1 MGACLYQNIFVILQQ
16 NLRNMDVRER
26 LAALRAQMHE
36 QGLAAYVVPGNDPH
50 ASEYMASHWC
60 EMQWLSGFNGESG
73 TMVVTTDRAL
83 LWTDSRYYLQA
94 GIELKDSTIELM
106 RESDID
112 CPSVVEW
119 LKGELKAESQE
130 PRDERFIGLNPEM
143 FSVNDFKAWKE
154 QFAEAGIGVKS
165 VDLIKPIWTEGR
177 PAIPSDK
184 LYPYSADFAGE
195 TVESKISRM
204 REILEAKGESQ
215 KSKDYALIV
224 SALDEIAWLLNIR
237 GNDVEYNPVVISYVV
252 LEGDKCTLFV
262 NPEKIDSAAQN
273 YLDFNNIDVQP
284 YEAVFDYI
292 HGLRG
297 TIFYDGAKVNEA
309 LYEAIDNGPSDQGPR
324 TKAKNIQ
331 SPILIDKAK
340 KNAVELEGERIAMRQ
355 DGAALT
361 RFFKWLEE
369 TLVESQ
375 KSKVERPLTEWD
387 LMEKLHAFRAMGE
400 NFVEESFG
408 TIAGYQGNGA
418 IVHYAAT
425 KEHCAEVKKEG
436 MLLLDSGGQYL
447 DGTTDITRTVWL
459 GGRIPEQAKL
469 DYTYVLKGHI
479 ALQTA
484 RFPRG
489 TRGNQLDAL
498 AKQYMWQAGI
508 TFGHGTGHG
517 VGHFLGCHEGPQN
530 VRTDNNPTP
539 LEVGHIISDEP
550 GIYRTG
556 KWGIRTENLITVI
569 PAKQTKATTTEDEWL
584 TFETLTLCFYD
595 TSLIEMS
602 LMTEDEIDW
611 LNAYHV
617 RVYKEV
623 SPLLNE
629 EEKHYLAKKCVA
641 LEI

>member
-1 MGACLYQNIFVILQQ
+1 MK
-16 NLRNMDVRER
+16 VREKIES
-26 LAALRAQMHE
+26 LRAAMRVN
-36 QGLAAYVVPGNDPH
+36 GLSAYVVPGNDPH

-73 TMVVTTDRAL
+73 TVVVTFDKAL

-94 GIELKDSTIELM
+94 GIELEDSGIELM
-106 RESDID
+106 RESDVD
-112 CPSVVEW
+112 CPSIVEW
-119 LKGELKAESQE
+119 LTVNGSGLTV
-130 PRDERFIGLNPEM
+130 GLNPEM
-143 FSVNDFKAWKE
+143 FSVNDFQAWKG
-154 QFAEAGIGVKS
+154 QLADAGVEIKS
-165 VDLIKPIWTEGR
+165 IDLIKPLWTDGR
-177 PAIPSDK
+177 PAIPQDK

-195 TVESKISRM
+195 TVESKLSRM
-204 REILEAKGESQ
+204 REIVNR
-215 KSKDYALIV
+215 KSSNRKWALII

-252 LEGDKCTLFV
+252 LEADKCTLFV
-262 NPEKIDSAAQN
+262 DANKIDSAAQN
-273 YLDFNNIDVQP
+273 YLDFNNIDIQP

-292 HGLRG
+292 KSLSG
-297 TIFYDGAKVNEA
+297 TVFYDGARVNEA
-309 LYEAIDNGPSDQGPR
+309 LHEAIRSQESGV
-324 TKAKNIQ
+324 KAKDIK

-369 TLVESQ
+369 EAFADRSVSGAQTAS
-375 KSKVERPLTEWD
+375 LTEWD
-387 LMEKLHAFRAMGE
+387 LMEKLHEFRAMGE

-425 KEHCAEVKKEG
+425 KDNCAEVKPEG

-459 GGRIPEQAKL
+459 GGRKPEQAKR

-479 ALQTA
+479 ALARA

-498 AKQYMWQAGI
+498 AKQYMWEAGI

-517 VGHFLGCHEGPQN
+517 VGHFLGSHEGPQN

-550 GIYRTG
+550 GIYRTD

-569 PAKQTKATTTEDEWL
+569 PAKQTKVTTTEDEWL

-602 LMTEDEIDW
+602 LMTDDEIDW
-611 LNAYHV
+611 INAYHV
-617 RVYKEV
+617 RVYKDI
-623 SPLLNE
+623 SPLLND
-629 EEKHYLAKKCVA
+629 EEKSYLAYKCA
-641 LEI
+641 SIER

>member
-1 MGACLYQNIFVILQQ
+1 MKV
-16 NLRNMDVRER
+16 VER
-26 LAALRAQMHE
+26 LAALRQEMREA
-36 QGLAAYVVPGNDPH
+36 GLAGYVVPGNDPH

-73 TMVVTTDRAL
+73 TMVVTMDKAL

-106 RESDID
+106 RESDVD
-112 CPSVVEW
+112 CPSVIDW
-119 LKGELKAESQE
+119 LSENVQ
-130 PRDERFIGLNPEM
+130 GLVGVNPEM
-143 FSVNDFKAWKE
+143 FSVNDFADWNEKAE
-154 QFAEAGIGVKS
+154 LKS
-165 VDLIKPIWTEGR
+165 IDLIKPLWTENR
-177 PAIPSDK
+177 PAIPADK

-195 TVESKISRM
+195 TVDSKLVRM
-204 REILEAKGESQ
+204 REQIAK
-215 KSKDYALIV
+215 KKANAMII

-252 LEGDKCTLFV
+252 LEADKCTLFV
-262 NPEKIDSAAQN
+262 NPDKVDSPAQN
-273 YLDFNNIDVQP
+273 YLDFNNIDVKP

-292 HGLRG
+292 ASLSG
-297 TIFYDGAKVNEA
+297 TVLYDGARVNEA
-309 LYEAIDNGPSDQGPR
+309 LYEAISEGCKRIN
-324 TKAKNIQ
+324 TK

-355 DGAALT
+355 DGVALT

-369 TLVESQ
+369 EAFADGQTQTECTLA
-375 KSKVERPLTEWD
+375 D
-387 LMEKLHAFRAMGE
+387 KLHEFRSMGE

-408 TIAGYQGNGA
+408 TIAGYLGNGA

-425 KEHCAEVKKEG
+425 KDKCAEVKPEG

-459 GGRIPEQAKL
+459 GGRIPQQAKL

-479 ALQTA
+479 ALQRA

-498 AKQYMWQAGI
+498 AKQYMWEAGI

-530 VRTDNNPTP
+530 VRTDNNPTA

-550 GIYRTG
+550 GIYRTD

-617 RVYKEV
+617 RVYKETA
-623 SPLLNE
+623 PLLNADE
-629 EEKHYLAKKCVA
+629 AAYLARKCA
-641 LEI
+641 AIEL

>member
-1 MGACLYQNIFVILQQ
+1 MNVL
-16 NLRNMDVRER
+16 DR
-26 LAALRAQMHE
+26 LAALRAAMKE
-36 QGLAAYVVPGNDPH
+36 AKVAAYVVPGNDPH

-73 TMVVTTDRAL
+73 TMVVTTDKAL

-112 CPSVVEW
+112 CPSVVDW
-119 LKGELKAESQE
+119 LAENVQ
-130 PRDERFIGLNPEM
+130 GLVGVNPEM
-143 FSVNDFKAWKE
+143 FSVNDFSAWNEKI
-154 QFAEAGIGVKS
+154 ALKS
-165 VDLIKPIWTEGR
+165 IDLIKPLWIEGR
-177 PAIPSDK
+177 PAIPADK

-195 TVESKISRM
+195 SVESKLARM
-204 REILEAKGESQ
+204 REKLV
-215 KSKDYALIV
+215 ALHGDAIIV

-252 LEGDKCTLFV
+252 LEADKCTLFV
-262 NPEKIDSAAQN
+262 DANKIDTVARN
-273 YLDFNNIDVQP
+273 YLDFNNIDMQP
-284 YEAVFDYI
+284 YEAVFEYI
-292 HGLRG
+292 ARLSG
-297 TIFYDGAKVNEA
+297 TVIYDGARVNEA
-309 LYEAIDNGPSDQGPR
+309 LFEAIPANCKKIN
-324 TKAKNIQ
+324 TK
-331 SPILIDKAK
+331 SPILIDKAH

-355 DGAALT
+355 DAAALT

-369 TLVESQ
+369 EAFANGKTQ
-375 KSKVERPLTEWD
+375 TEWD
-387 LMEKLHAFRAMGE
+387 LMEKLHAFRDMGE

-408 TIAGYQGNGA
+408 TIAGYKGNGA

-425 KEHCAEVKKEG
+425 KDNCAEVKPEG
-436 MLLLDSGGQYL
+436 MLLLDSGGQYM

-459 GGRIPEQAKL
+459 GGEIPTQAKL

-498 AKQYMWQAGI
+498 AKQFMWEAGI

-539 LEVGHIISDEP
+539 LEVGHIVSDEP

-556 KWGIRTENLITVI
+556 QWGIRTENLITVI
-569 PAKQTKATTTEDEWL
+569 PAKQTEATTTEDEWL

-595 TSLIEMS
+595 TNLIDMS
-602 LMTEDEIDW
+602 LMTDKEIAW
-611 LNAYHV
+611 INAYHE
-617 RVYKEV
+617 RVYKETA
-623 SPLLNE
+623 PLLNAE
-629 EEKHYLAKKCVA
+629 EAAYLARKCA
-641 LEI
+641 PIQL

>member
-1 MGACLYQNIFVILQQ
+1 MKITMTVL
-16 NLRNMDVRER
+16 ER
-26 LAALRAQMHE
+26 LAALRTLMKE
-36 QGLAAYVVPGNDPH
+36 NGLAAYVVPGNDPH

-60 EMQWLSGFNGESG
+60 EMQWLSGFNGEAG
-73 TMVVTTDRAL
+73 TMVVTIDRAL

-94 GIELKDSTIELM
+94 GIELKNSTIELM
-106 RESDID
+106 RESDVD
-112 CPSVVEW
+112 CPSVVDW
-119 LKGELKAESQE
+119 LSENVQ
-130 PRDERFIGLNPEM
+130 GLVGVNPEM
-143 FSVNDFKAWKE
+143 FSVNDFADWKE
-154 QFAEAGIGVKS
+154 KAELKS
-165 VDLIKPIWTEGR
+165 IDLIKPLWVEGR
-177 PAIPSDK
+177 PVIPQDK
-184 LYPYSADFAGE
+184 LVPYSADFAGE
-195 TVESKISRM
+195 TVESKLARM
-204 REILEAKGESQ
+204 REQLAK
-215 KSKDYALIV
+215 KKANAMII

-237 GNDVEYNPVVISYVV
+237 GNDVEYNPMVISYVV
-252 LEGDKCTLFV
+252 LEADQCTLFV
-262 NPEKIDSAAQN
+262 DADKVDTVAQN
-273 YLDFNNIDVQP
+273 YLDFNNIAIKP
-284 YEAVFDYI
+284 YEAVFEYI
-292 HGLRG
+292 ASLSG
-297 TIFYDGAKVNEA
+297 TVLYDGARVNEA
-309 LYEAIDNGPSDQGPR
+309 LYEAIPAGCKKVN
-324 TKAKNIQ
+324 TK

-340 KNAVELEGERIAMRQ
+340 KNAVELEGERTAMRQ
-355 DGAALT
+355 DAVALT

-369 TLVESQ
+369 L
-375 KSKVERPLTEWD
+375 KVEDGKWKDRPLTEWD
-387 LMEKLHAFRAMGE
+387 LMEKLHEFRLMGE

-425 KEHCAEVKKEG
+425 KEHCAEVKPEG

-459 GGRIPEQAKL
+459 GGRIPQQAKL

-498 AKQYMWQAGI
+498 AKQYMWEAGI
-508 TFGHGTGHG
+508 TYGHGTGHG

-530 VRTDNNPTP
+530 VRTDNNPTA

-617 RVYKEV
+617 RVYKEIA
-623 SPLLNE
+623 PLLNADE
-629 EEKHYLAKKCVA
+629 AKYLARKCAAIEV
-641 LEI
+641 

>member
-1 MGACLYQNIFVILQQ
+1 MNVL
-16 NLRNMDVRER
+16 ER
-26 LAALRAQMHE
+26 LAALRAAMKE
-36 QGLAAYVVPGNDPH
+36 ANVTVYVVPGNDPH

-60 EMQWLSGFNGESG
+60 EMQWLSGFNGEAG
-73 TMVVTTDRAL
+73 TMVVTTDKAL

-112 CPSVVEW
+112 CPSIVEW
-119 LKGELKAESQE
+119 LTKNVQGAV
-130 PRDERFIGLNPEM
+130 GLNPEM
-143 FSVNDFKAWKE
+143 FSVNDFAEWKE
-154 QFAEAGIGVKS
+154 QLAAANLSIKS

-195 TVESKISRM
+195 TVESKLARM
-204 REILEAKGESQ
+204 REIVN
-215 KSKDYALIV
+215 SKTSDSKWALII

-252 LEGDKCTLFV
+252 LEDDKCTLFV
-262 NPEKIDSAAQN
+262 DGNKVDTVAQN
-273 YLDFNNIDVQP
+273 YLDFNNIDVKS
-284 YEAVFDYI
+284 YETVFDYI
-292 HGLRG
+292 AGLSG
-297 TIFYDGAKVNEA
+297 TVIYDGARVNEA
-309 LYEAIDNGPSDQGPR
+309 LFEAIPAGCKKIN
-324 TKAKNIQ
+324 TK
-331 SPILIDKAK
+331 SPVLIDKAK

-355 DGAALT
+355 DAAALT
-361 RFFKWLEE
+361 RFFKWMEE
-369 TLVESQ
+369 TLVESQKSKVESQ

-400 NFVEESFG
+400 NFTDESFG
-408 TIAGYQGNGA
+408 TIAGYKGNGA
-418 IVHYAAT
+418 IVHYSAT
-425 KEHCAEVKKEG
+425 KENCAEVKPEG

-459 GGRIPEQAKL
+459 GGEIPTQAKL

-498 AKQYMWQAGI
+498 AKQYMWEAGI

-539 LEVGHIISDEP
+539 LEVGHIVSDEP

-556 KWGIRTENLITVI
+556 QWGIRTENLITVI
-569 PAKQTKATTTEDEWL
+569 PAKQTEATTTEDEWL

-595 TSLIEMS
+595 TNLIDMS
-602 LMTEDEIDW
+602 LMTDKEIAW
-611 LNAYHV
+611 INAYHE
-617 RVYKEV
+617 RVYKETA
-623 SPLLNE
+623 PLLNPDE
-629 EEKHYLAKKCVA
+629 AKYLARKCA
-641 LEI
+641 PIQR

>member
-1 MGACLYQNIFVILQQ
+1 MTTNEKI
-16 NLRNMDVRER
+16 
-26 LAALRAQMHE
+26 AALRQEMREA
-36 QGLAAYVVPGNDPH
+36 GLVAYVVPGNDPH

-60 EMQWLSGFNGESG
+60 EMQWISGFSGESG
-73 TMVVTTDRAL
+73 TMVVTLDKAL

-94 GIELKDSTIELM
+94 GIELKDSEVELM

-112 CPSVVEW
+112 CPKIIDW
-119 LKGELKAESQE
+119 LADNVQ
-130 PRDERFIGLNPEM
+130 GLVGVNPEM
-143 FSVNDFKAWKE
+143 FSVNDFADWSE
-154 QFAEAGIGVKS
+154 QIELKS
-165 VDLIKPIWTEGR
+165 IDLIKPLWTENR
-177 PAIPSDK
+177 PAIPTDK

-195 TVESKISRM
+195 TVESKLARM
-204 REILEAKGESQ
+204 RESLESRVKSQESRG
-215 KSKDYALIV
+215 YAMII

-252 LEGDKCTLFV
+252 LEADKCTLFV

-284 YEAVFDYI
+284 YEAIFGYI
-292 HGLRG
+292 AGLKG
-297 TIFYDGAKVNEA
+297 TICYDGAKVNEA
-309 LYEAIDNGPSDQGPR
+309 LYEAIQQSAI
-324 TKAKNIQ
+324 AKNIQ

-340 KNAVELEGERIAMRQ
+340 KNAIELEGERIAMRQ
-355 DGAALT
+355 DAAALT

-369 TLVESQ
+369 EAFK
-375 KSKVERPLTEWD
+375 KSTDRFADRTQTASLTEWD
-387 LMEKLHAFRAMGE
+387 LMEKLHEFRAMGE

-408 TIAGYQGNGA
+408 TIAGYKGNGA

-425 KEHCAEVKKEG
+425 KENCAEVKPEG

-459 GGRIPEQAKL
+459 GGRIPQQAKL

-479 ALQTA
+479 ALQRA

-498 AKQYMWQAGI
+498 AKQYMWEAGI

-530 VRTDNNPTP
+530 VRTDNNPTA

-556 KWGIRTENLITVI
+556 MWGIRTENLITVV

-584 TFETLTLCFYD
+584 QFETLTLCFYD
-595 TSLIEMS
+595 TNLIEMS

-617 RVYKEV
+617 RVYKETA
-623 SPLLNE
+623 PLLNADE
-629 EEKHYLAKKCVA
+629 AKFLARKCAAIEV
-641 LEI
+641 

>member
-1 MGACLYQNIFVILQQ
+1 MTVL
-16 NLRNMDVRER
+16 ER
-26 LAALRAQMHE
+26 LAALRDLMRKN
-36 QGLAAYVVPGNDPH
+36 GLAAYVVPGNDPH

-73 TMVVTTDRAL
+73 TMVVTLDRAF

-112 CPSVVEW
+112 CPSVINW
-119 LKGELKAESQE
+119 LADNIHGVV
-130 PRDERFIGLNPEM
+130 GVNPEM
-143 FSVNDFKAWKE
+143 FSVNDFADWKAKIE
-154 QFAEAGIGVKS
+154 LKS
-165 VDLIKPIWTEGR
+165 IDLIKPLWTEGR
-177 PAIPSDK
+177 PAIPQDK

-195 TVESKISRM
+195 TVESKLSRM
-204 REILEAKGESQ
+204 REQLAKRKADTQ
-215 KSKDYALIV
+215 II

-252 LEGDKCTLFV
+252 LEADKCTLFV
-262 NPEKIDSAAQN
+262 DAAKIDSPAQN
-273 YLDFNNIDVQP
+273 YLDFNNIDIRP
-284 YEAVFDYI
+284 YETVFDYI
-292 HGLRG
+292 RGLKG
-297 TIFYDGAKVNEA
+297 TVLFDGARVNEA
-309 LYEAIDNGPSDQGPR
+309 LFEAIPDACKKINE
-324 TKAKNIQ
+324 K
-331 SPILIDKAK
+331 SPILIDKAR

-355 DGAALT
+355 DSAALT

-369 TLVESQ
+369 EAFSGQHSVIS
-375 KSKVERPLTEWD
+375 EWD
-387 LMEKLHAFRAMGE
+387 LMEKMHEFRLMGE

-425 KEHCAEVKKEG
+425 RDNCATVKPEG

-459 GGRIPEQAKL
+459 GGPIPQQAKL

-479 ALQTA
+479 ALQTI

-556 KWGIRTENLITVI
+556 EWGIRTENLITVI
-569 PAKQTKATTTEDEWL
+569 PAEQTNATTTEDQWL

-595 TSLIEMS
+595 TSLIEWS
-602 LMTEDEIDW
+602 LMTPEEIAW
-611 LNAYHV
+611 LNAYHA
-617 RVYKEV
+617 RVYKETA
-623 SPLLNE
+623 PLLNAE
-629 EEKHYLAKKCVA
+629 EAAFLARKCA
-641 LEI
+641 AIEL

>member
-1 MGACLYQNIFVILQQ
+1 MNVK
-16 NLRNMDVRER
+16 ER
-26 LAALRAQMHE
+26 LAALRALMHE

-119 LKGELKAESQE
+119 LCGELRITNYEL
-130 PRDERFIGLNPEM
+130 RIGVNPEM
-143 FSVNDFKAWKE
+143 FSVNDFKAWQEKL
-154 QFAEAGIGVKS
+154 AEAGIGVKS

-195 TVESKISRM
+195 TVESKLARM
-204 REILEAKGESQ
+204 RDRLKSKVESQ

-252 LEGDKCTLFV
+252 LEADKCTLFV

-273 YLDFNNIDVQP
+273 YLDFNNINVQP
-284 YEAVFDYI
+284 YEAVFAYI

-309 LYEAIDNGPSDQGPR
+309 LYEAINQDAN
-324 TKAKNIQ
+324 AKNIQ

-369 TLVESQ
+369 EAFSHQ
-375 KSKVERPLTEWD
+375 HSAISEWD

-459 GGRIPEQAKL
+459 GGRIPQQAKL

-556 KWGIRTENLITVI
+556 QWGIRTENLITVI

-629 EEKHYLAKKCVA
+629 EERKFLARKCAA
-641 LEI
+641 LEVGE

>member
-1 MGACLYQNIFVILQQ
+1 MKTI
-16 NLRNMDVRER
+16 EK
-26 LAALRAQMHE
+26 LAALRQAMRE
-36 QGLAAYVVPGNDPH
+36 AGVAAYVVPGNDPH
-50 ASEYMASHWC
+50 ASEYMAAHWC

-73 TMVVTTDRAL
+73 TMVVTLDRAL

-112 CPSVVEW
+112 CPSIINW
-119 LKGELKAESQE
+119 LIDEGERLKA
-130 PRDERFIGLNPEM
+130 RGERFVVGVNPEM
-143 FSVNDFKAWKE
+143 FSVDQYSEFSS
-154 QFAEAGIGVKS
+154 QLSDMKS
-165 VDLIKPIWTEGR
+165 IDLIKGLWTEGR
-177 PAIPSDK
+177 PAIPADK

-195 TVESKISRM
+195 TVESKIQRI
-204 REILEAKGESQ
+204 RGLVDERVKGERF
-215 KSKDYALIV
+215 ALIV

-252 LEGDKCTLFV
+252 LEADKCTLFV
-262 NPEKIDSAAQN
+262 DAKKIDSPAQN

-292 HGLRG
+292 RGLKG
-297 TIFYDGAKVNEA
+297 TLLFDGARVNEA
-309 LYEAIDNGPSDQGPR
+309 LYEAIS
-324 TKAKNIQ
+324 IQ
-331 SPILIDKAK
+331 HSAVRAVNVKSPILIDKAH

-355 DGAALT
+355 DAAALT
-361 RFFKWLEE
+361 RFFMWLEKDAFKNGQ
-369 TLVESQ
+369 TQ
-375 KSKVERPLTEWD
+375 TEWT
-387 LMEKLHAFRAMGE
+387 LMEKLHEFRLKGE

-408 TIAGYQGNGA
+408 TIAGYKGNGA

-425 KEHCAEVKKEG
+425 PENCAEVKPEG

-479 ALQTA
+479 ALARA

-498 AKQYMWQAGI
+498 AKQFMWEAGI

-530 VRTDNNPTP
+530 VRTDNNSTA

-550 GIYRTG
+550 GIYRTD

-569 PAKQTKATTTEDEWL
+569 PAKRTKATTTEDEWL

-595 TSLIEMS
+595 TNLIEMS
-602 LMTEDEIDW
+602 LITEDEIDW

-617 RVYKEV
+617 RVYKETA
-623 SPLLNE
+623 PLLNAE
-629 EEKHYLAKKCVA
+629 ERKFLARKCAA
-641 LEI
+641 LEIEK

>member
-1 MGACLYQNIFVILQQ
+1 MKV
-16 NLRNMDVRER
+16 VER
-26 LAALRAQMHE
+26 LAALRQEMKA

-50 ASEYMASHWC
+50 ASEYMASHWF
-60 EMQWLSGFNGESG
+60 EMQWISGFNGESG
-73 TMVVTTDRAL
+73 TMVITLDRAL

-106 RESDID
+106 RESDVD
-112 CPSVVEW
+112 CPKIVDW
-119 LKGELKAESQE
+119 LSDNVQGI
-130 PRDERFIGLNPEM
+130 IGVNPEM
-143 FSVNDFKAWKE
+143 FSVNDFAEWKE
-154 QFAEAGIGVKS
+154 KIELKS
-165 VDLIKPIWTEGR
+165 IDLIKPIWTEGR
-177 PAIPSDK
+177 PAIPQDK

-195 TVESKISRM
+195 TVESKLTRM
-204 REILEAKGESQ
+204 REQLAK
-215 KSKDYALIV
+215 KKADAMII

-237 GNDVEYNPVVISYVV
+237 GKDVEYNPVVISYVV
-252 LEGDKCTLFV
+252 LEADKCTLFV
-262 NPEKIDSAAQN
+262 DANKVDSPAQN
-273 YLDFNNIDVQP
+273 YLDFNNIDVKP

-292 HGLRG
+292 RSLNGAIL
-297 TIFYDGAKVNEA
+297 YDGARINEA
-309 LYEAIDNGPSDQGPR
+309 LYEAIPEVCKKID
-324 TKAKNIQ
+324 AK

-355 DGAALT
+355 DAVALT

-369 TLVESQ
+369 EAFADGKTQ
-375 KSKVERPLTEWD
+375 TECSLAD
-387 LMEKLHAFRAMGE
+387 KLHEFRSMGE
-400 NFVEESFG
+400 NFTDESFG

-425 KEHCAEVKKEG
+425 PENCAVVKPEG

-459 GGRIPEQAKL
+459 GGRIPQQAKL

-479 ALQTA
+479 ALATA

-498 AKQYMWQAGI
+498 AKQYMWAAGI
-508 TFGHGTGHG
+508 TYGHGTGHG

-530 VRTDNNPTP
+530 VRTDNNPTA
-539 LEVGHIISDEP
+539 LEIGHIISDEP
-550 GIYRTG
+550 GIYRTD

-617 RVYKEV
+617 RVYKEI
-623 SPLLNE
+623 SPLLNN
-629 EEKHYLAKKCVA
+629 EEKSYLAYKCA
-641 LEI
+641 AIEI

>member
-1 MGACLYQNIFVILQQ
+1 MTVQ
-16 NLRNMDVRER
+16 ER
-26 LAALRAQMHE
+26 LSALRKLMRE
-36 QGLAAYVVPGNDPH
+36 NGLSAYVVPGNDPH

-73 TMVVTTDRAL
+73 TMVVTLDKAL

-112 CPSVVEW
+112 CPKIIEW
-119 LKGELKAESQE
+119 LADNVQ
-130 PRDERFIGLNPEM
+130 GLVGVNPEM
-143 FSVNDFKAWKE
+143 FSVNDFADWKE
-154 QFAEAGIGVKS
+154 QIELKS
-165 VDLIKPIWTEGR
+165 IDLIKPLWVEGR
-177 PAIPSDK
+177 PAIPQDK

-195 TVESKISRM
+195 TVESKLARM
-204 REILEAKGESQ
+204 REQLAKKRADAQ
-215 KSKDYALIV
+215 II

-252 LEGDKCTLFV
+252 LEADKCTLFV
-262 NPEKIDSAAQN
+262 DARKVDSPAQN
-273 YLDFNNIDVQP
+273 YLDFNNIDIRP

-292 HGLRG
+292 RSLSG
-297 TIFYDGAKVNEA
+297 TILYDGARVNEA
-309 LYEAIDNGPSDQGPR
+309 LYEAIPEACKKIN
-324 TKAKNIQ
+324 AK

-355 DGAALT
+355 DCAALT

-369 TLVESQ
+369 EAFKNGQTQ
-375 KSKVERPLTEWD
+375 TEWS
-387 LMEKLHAFRAMGE
+387 LMEKLHEFRLMGE

-425 KEHCAEVKKEG
+425 KAHCAEVKPQG

-459 GGRIPEQAKL
+459 GGRIPQQAKL

-530 VRTDNNPTP
+530 VRTDNNPTA
-539 LEVGHIISDEP
+539 LEAGHIISDEP

-556 KWGIRTENLITVI
+556 QWGIRTENLITVI

-617 RVYKEV
+617 RVYKETA
-623 SPLLNE
+623 PLLNAE
-629 EEKHYLAKKCVA
+629 EAAYLAKKCAA
-641 LEI
+641 LEL

>member
-1 MGACLYQNIFVILQQ
+1 MCNFCSTFAENLQKM
-16 NLRNMDVRER
+16 NTIGK
-26 LAALRAQMHE
+26 LAGLRALMRE
-36 QGLAAYVVPGNDPH
+36 NGLSAYVVPGNDPH

-73 TMVVTTDRAL
+73 TVVVTMDRAL

-94 GIELKDSTIELM
+94 GIELQDSTIELM

-112 CPSVVEW
+112 CPSVAQW
-119 LKGELKAESQE
+119 LTKEGERLKVKGE
-130 PRDERFIGLNPEM
+130 RFVVGVNPEM
-143 FSVNDFKAWKE
+143 FSVNDFQELKE
-154 QFAEAGIGVKS
+154 KLESFNFQLSSFN
-165 VDLIKPIWTEGR
+165 LIQPLWTEDR
-177 PAIPSDK
+177 PAIPGDK
-184 LYPYSADFAGE
+184 LYPYPADYAGE
-195 TVESKISRM
+195 TVESKIARM
-204 REILEAKGESQ
+204 RECLEAKVKSQ
-215 KSKDYALIV
+215 KSKEYALII

-237 GNDVEYNPVVISYVV
+237 GNDVEYNPVVISYAV
-252 LEGDKCTLFV
+252 LEADKCTLFV
-262 NPEKIDSAAQN
+262 NPEKIDTPAQN
-273 YLDFNNIDVQP
+273 YLDFNHIDVQP

-297 TIFYDGAKVNEA
+297 TVFYDGARVNEA
-309 LYEAIDNGPSDQGPR
+309 LYEAIGASKVESQKSKDVR
-324 TKAKNIQ
+324 AVNIQ
-331 SPILIDKAK
+331 SPILVDKAK
-340 KNAVELEGERIAMRQ
+340 KNAVEIEGERRAMRQ

-369 TLVESQ
+369 TLSTFNFQ
-375 KSKVERPLTEWD
+375 LSTLTEWD

-400 NFVEESFG
+400 GFVEESFG

-425 KEHCAEVKKEG
+425 KEKCAEVKPEG

-447 DGTTDITRTVWL
+447 DGTTDITRTIWL
-459 GGRIPEQAKL
+459 GGRIPQQAKE

-530 VRTDNNPTP
+530 VRTDNNPTA
-539 LEVGHIISDEP
+539 LEAGHIISDEP

-617 RVYKEV
+617 RVYKEIA
-623 SPLLNE
+623 PLLNADE
-629 EEKHYLAKKCVA
+629 AKYLARKCA
-641 LEI
+641 AIEL

>member
-1 MGACLYQNIFVILQQ
+1 MNVL
-16 NLRNMDVRER
+16 ER
-26 LAALRAQMHE
+26 LAALRAAMKE
-36 QGLAAYVVPGNDPH
+36 ANVTVYVVPGNDPH

-60 EMQWLSGFNGESG
+60 EMQWLSGFNGEAG
-73 TMVVTTDRAL
+73 TMVVTTDKAL

-112 CPSVVEW
+112 CPSIVEW
-119 LKGELKAESQE
+119 LTKNVQGAV
-130 PRDERFIGLNPEM
+130 GLNPEM
-143 FSVNDFKAWKE
+143 FSVNDFAEWKE
-154 QFAEAGIGVKS
+154 QLAAANLSIKS
-165 VDLIKPIWTEGR
+165 VDLIKPIWTEDR

-195 TVESKISRM
+195 TVESKLARM
-204 REILEAKGESQ
+204 REIVN
-215 KSKDYALIV
+215 SKASDSKWALII

-252 LEGDKCTLFV
+252 LQADKCTLFV
-262 NPEKIDSAAQN
+262 DANKVDTVAQN
-273 YLDFNNIDVQP
+273 YLDFNNIDVKP
-284 YEAVFDYI
+284 YETVFDYI
-292 HGLRG
+292 AGLSG
-297 TIFYDGAKVNEA
+297 TVIYDGARVNEA
-309 LYEAIDNGPSDQGPR
+309 LFEAIPAGCKKIN
-324 TKAKNIQ
+324 TK
-331 SPILIDKAK
+331 SPVLIDKAK

-355 DGAALT
+355 DAAALT

-400 NFVEESFG
+400 NFTDESFG
-408 TIAGYQGNGA
+408 TIAGYKGNGA
-418 IVHYAAT
+418 IVHYSAT
-425 KEHCAEVKKEG
+425 KENCAVVHPEG

-459 GGRIPEQAKL
+459 GGEIPTQAKL

-498 AKQYMWQAGI
+498 AKQYMWEAGI

-539 LEVGHIISDEP
+539 LEVGHIVSDEP

-556 KWGIRTENLITVI
+556 QWGIRTENLITVI
-569 PAKQTKATTTEDEWL
+569 PAKQTEATTTEDEWL

-595 TSLIEMS
+595 TNLIDMS
-602 LMTEDEIDW
+602 LMTDKEIAW
-611 LNAYHV
+611 INAYHE
-617 RVYKEV
+617 RVYKETA
-623 SPLLNE
+623 PLLNPDE
-629 EEKHYLAKKCVA
+629 AKYLARKCA
-641 LEI
+641 PIQR

>member
-1 MGACLYQNIFVILQQ
+1 MNVK
-16 NLRNMDVRER
+16 ER
-26 LAALRAQMHE
+26 LAALRAEMRE

-73 TMVVTTDRAL
+73 TVVVTLDRAL

-112 CPSVVEW
+112 CPSVAEW
-119 LKGELKAESQE
+119 LCEECKVYGVQCMV
-130 PRDERFIGLNPEM
+130 GLNPEM

-195 TVESKISRM
+195 TVEDKISRI
-204 REILEAKGESQ
+204 RKILESRVKSQESRG
-215 KSKDYALIV
+215 YALIV

-252 LEGDKCTLFV
+252 LEADKCTLFV
-262 NPEKIDSAAQN
+262 NPEKVDSAAQN

-284 YEAVFDYI
+284 YEAVFEYI
-292 HGLRG
+292 RGLKG
-297 TIFYDGAKVNEA
+297 TIYYDGAKVNEA
-309 LYEAIDNGPSDQGPR
+309 LYEAIRNQESGVRSQ
-324 TKAKNIQ
+324 NIQ

-369 TLVESQ
+369 ALGDRTAGGLEGLGD
-375 KSKVERPLTEWD
+375 RLTEWD

-459 GGRIPEQAKL
+459 GGRIPQQAKL

-550 GIYRTG
+550 GIYRTDQ
-556 KWGIRTENLITVI
+556 WGIRTENLITVI

-629 EEKHYLAKKCVA
+629 EERQYLARKCAA
-641 LEI
+641 LEVNE

>member
-1 MGACLYQNIFVILQQ
+1 MLEHGL
-16 NLRNMDVRER
+16 DV
-26 LAALRAQMHE
+26 
-36 QGLAAYVVPGNDPH
+36 YVVPGNDPH

-60 EMQWLSGFNGESG
+60 EMQWISGFNGESG
-73 TMVVTTDRAL
+73 TVVVTMDKAL

-94 GIELKDSTIELM
+94 GIELEDSGIELM
-106 RESDID
+106 RESDVD
-112 CPSVVEW
+112 CPSVVDWIE
-119 LKGELKAESQE
+119 
-130 PRDERFIGLNPEM
+130 GLQVTGDGLRVGVNPEM
-143 FSVNDFKAWKE
+143 FSVDQYSAFRD
-154 QFAEAGIGVKS
+154 QFSEVGIALKS
-165 VDLIKPIWTEGR
+165 IDLIKPLWIEGR
-177 PAIPSDK
+177 PAIPQDK
-184 LYPYSADFAGE
+184 LYSYSEDFAGE
-195 TVESKISRM
+195 SVESKLARM
-204 REILEAKGESQ
+204 REQLAK
-215 KSKDYALIV
+215 KKADAMII

-252 LEGDKCTLFV
+252 LEADKCTLFV
-262 NPEKIDSAAQN
+262 DPNKIDSPAHN
-273 YLDFNNIDVQP
+273 YLDFNNIDTKP

-292 HGLRG
+292 KGLSG
-297 TIFYDGAKVNEA
+297 TVLYDGARVNEA
-309 LYEAIDNGPSDQGPR
+309 LYEAIPEGCKKIN
-324 TKAKNIQ
+324 AK

-340 KNAVELEGERIAMRQ
+340 KNAVELEGERTAMRQ
-355 DGAALT
+355 DAVALT

-369 TLVESQ
+369 KAFKHGET
-375 KSKVERPLTEWD
+375 RTEWE
-387 LMEKLHAFRAMGE
+387 LMEKLHEFRMMGE

-425 KEHCAEVKKEG
+425 MTNCAEVKPEG

-459 GGRIPEQAKL
+459 GGRIPQQAKL

-479 ALQTA
+479 ALARA

-498 AKQYMWQAGI
+498 AKQYMWEAGI

-530 VRTDNNPTP
+530 VRTDNNPTA

-550 GIYRTG
+550 GIYRTD

-569 PAKQTKATTTEDEWL
+569 PAKATKATTTEDEWL
-584 TFETLTLCFYD
+584 AFETLTLCFYD
-595 TSLIEMS
+595 TQLIEMS

-623 SPLLNE
+623 SPLLNDD
-629 EEKHYLAKKCVA
+629 EKSYLAYKCQAIEV
-641 LEI
+641 ES

>member
-1 MGACLYQNIFVILQQ
+1 MTVQ
-16 NLRNMDVRER
+16 VR
-26 LAALRAQMHE
+26 LSALRGLMKE
-36 QGLAAYVVPGNDPH
+36 QGLTAYVVPGNDPH

-73 TMVVTTDRAL
+73 TVVVTMDRAL

-112 CPSVVEW
+112 CPSVIDW
-119 LKGELKAESQE
+119 LASNVQGVV
-130 PRDERFIGLNPEM
+130 GVNPEM
-143 FSVNDFKAWKE
+143 FSVNDFAQWSE
-154 QFAEAGIGVKS
+154 QIEMKS
-165 VDLIKPIWTEGR
+165 VDLIKPLWTEGR
-177 PAIPSDK
+177 PAIPNDK

-195 TVESKISRM
+195 TVESKLARI
-204 REILEAKGESQ
+204 REIVNR
-215 KSKDYALIV
+215 KSSNRKWALVI

-237 GNDVEYNPVVISYVV
+237 GNDVEYNPVVISYAV
-252 LEGDKCTLFV
+252 LEDDKCTLFV
-262 NPEKIDSAAQN
+262 NAEKMDSPAQN
-273 YLDFNNIDVQP
+273 YFDFNNIEVKP
-284 YEAVFDYI
+284 YEAVYDY
-292 HGLRG
+292 LASLTG
-297 TIFYDGAKVNEA
+297 TIIYDGARVNEA
-309 LYEAIDNGPSDQGPR
+309 LYEAFPED
-324 TKAKNIQ
+324 TKKINTK

-355 DGAALT
+355 DAAALT

-369 TLVESQ
+369 EAFANGQTQTECTLA
-375 KSKVERPLTEWD
+375 D
-387 LMEKLHAFRAMGE
+387 KLHDFRAMGE

-418 IVHYAAT
+418 IVHYSAT
-425 KEHCAEVKKEG
+425 EDSCAEVKPQG

-479 ALQTA
+479 ALQRA

-498 AKQYMWQAGI
+498 AKQYMWEAGI

-530 VRTDNNPTP
+530 VRTDNNPTA

-569 PAKQTKATTTEDEWL
+569 PAKQTKVTTTEDEWL
-584 TFETLTLCFYD
+584 AFETLTLCFYD

-617 RVYKEV
+617 RVYKETA
-623 SPLLNE
+623 PLLNADE
-629 EEKHYLAKKCVA
+629 AAYLARKCA
-641 LEI
+641 AIEL

>member
-1 MGACLYQNIFVILQQ
+1 MQAN
-16 NLRNMDVRER
+16 
-26 LAALRAQMHE
+26 
-36 QGLAAYVVPGNDPH
+36 GLSAYVVPGNDPH

-60 EMQWLSGFNGESG
+60 EMQWLSGFSGEAG
-73 TMVVTTDRAL
+73 TMVVTLDKAL

-94 GIELKDSTIELM
+94 GIELEGSGIELM
-106 RESDID
+106 RESDVD
-112 CPSVVEW
+112 CPSIVEW
-119 LKGELKAESQE
+119 IRGLGVSGLVV
-130 PRDERFIGLNPEM
+130 GLNPEM
-143 FSVNDFKAWKE
+143 FSVNDFQEWKE
-154 QFAEAGIGVKS
+154 KWSDAGIEIKS
-165 VDLIKPIWTEGR
+165 IDLIKPLWTKGR
-177 PAIPSDK
+177 PAIPQDR
-184 LYPYSADFAGE
+184 LYAYSADFAGE
-195 TVESKISRM
+195 SVESKLSRI
-204 REILEAKGESQ
+204 RELVDERIRDAKPW
-215 KSKDYALIV
+215 ALIV

-252 LEGDKCTLFV
+252 LEADKCTLFV
-262 NPEKIDSAAQN
+262 DAKKIDTAAQN
-273 YLDFNNIDVQP
+273 YLDFNNIDVKP
-284 YEAVFDYI
+284 YEAVFEYI
-292 HGLRG
+292 GGLKG
-297 TIFYDGAKVNEA
+297 TVLYDGARVNEA
-309 LYEAIDNGPSDQGPR
+309 LYEAINQSKVESQK
-324 TKAKNIQ
+324 TKAINTK

-355 DGAALT
+355 DGVALT

-369 TLVESQ
+369 EAFADGKTQ
-375 KSKVERPLTEWD
+375 TEWS
-387 LMEKLHAFRAMGE
+387 LMEKLHEFRMMGE
-400 NFVEESFG
+400 NFIEESFG
-408 TIAGYQGNGA
+408 TIAGYLGNGA

-425 KEHCAEVKKEG
+425 EDDCAEVKPEG

-459 GGRIPEQAKL
+459 GGRKPEQAKL

-479 ALQTA
+479 ALARA

-498 AKQYMWQAGI
+498 AKQYMWAAGV
-508 TFGHGTGHG
+508 TYGHGTGHG

-530 VRTDNNPTP
+530 VRTDNNPTA

-550 GIYRTG
+550 GIYRTD

-569 PAKQTKATTTEDEWL
+569 PAKQTKEATTEDEWL
-584 TFETLTLCFYD
+584 QFETLTLCFYD

-623 SPLLNE
+623 SPLLNDD
-629 EEKHYLAKKCVA
+629 EKSYLAYKCA
-641 LEI
+641 AIEK

>member
-1 MGACLYQNIFVILQQ
+1 MNTKEKI
-16 NLRNMDVRER
+16 
-26 LAALRAQMHE
+26 AALR
-36 QGLAAYVVPGNDPH
+36 GLMQEHGVAVYVVPGNDPH

-60 EMQWLSGFNGESG
+60 EMQWLSGFSGESG
-73 TMVVTTDRAL
+73 TMVVTMNKAL

-94 GIELKDSTIELM
+94 GIELEDSGIELM
-106 RESDID
+106 RESDVD
-112 CPSVVEW
+112 CPSVTEW
-119 LKGELKAESQE
+119 ICDELTANSQE
-130 PRDERFIGLNPEM
+130 PKAKVGVNPEM
-143 FSVNDFKAWKE
+143 FSVNDYKDWSEKIE
-154 QFAEAGIGVKS
+154 LKS
-165 VDLIKPIWTEGR
+165 IDLIKPLWTEDR
-177 PAIPSDK
+177 PAIPADK

-195 TVESKISRM
+195 TVESKLARM
-204 REILEAKGESQ
+204 REKIAAMHGDS
-215 KSKDYALIV
+215 LIV

-252 LEGDKCTLFV
+252 LEADKCTLFV
-262 NPEKIDSAAQN
+262 NPEKVDSPAQN
-273 YLDFNNIDVQP
+273 YLDFNNIDIQP

-292 HGLRG
+292 ASLSG
-297 TIFYDGAKVNEA
+297 TVLYDGARVNEA
-309 LYEAIDNGPSDQGPR
+309 LYEAIPEGCKKIN
-324 TKAKNIQ
+324 TK

-355 DGAALT
+355 DAVALT

-369 TLVESQ
+369 KAFKHGET
-375 KSKVERPLTEWD
+375 RTEWE
-387 LMEKLHAFRAMGE
+387 LMEKLHEFRMLGE

-425 KEHCAEVKKEG
+425 KDKCAIVKPEG

-459 GGRIPEQAKL
+459 GGRIPQQAKL

-479 ALQTA
+479 ALARA

-498 AKQYMWQAGI
+498 AKQYMWEAGI

-530 VRTDNNPTP
+530 VRTDNNPTA

-550 GIYRTG
+550 GIYRTD

-569 PAKQTKATTTEDEWL
+569 PAKPTKATTTEDEWYA
-584 TFETLTLCFYD
+584 FETLTLCFYD
-595 TSLIEMS
+595 TQLIEMS

-623 SPLLNE
+623 SPLLNDD
-629 EEKHYLAKKCVA
+629 EKSYLAYKCQAIEV
-641 LEI
+641 

>member
-1 MGACLYQNIFVILQQ
+1 MNVL
-16 NLRNMDVRER
+16 ER
-26 LAALRAQMHE
+26 LAALRAAMKE
-36 QGLAAYVVPGNDPH
+36 ANVTVYVVPGNDPH

-60 EMQWLSGFNGESG
+60 EMQWLSGFNGEAG
-73 TMVVTTDRAL
+73 TMVVTTDKAL

-112 CPSVVEW
+112 CPSIVEW
-119 LKGELKAESQE
+119 LTKNVQGAV
-130 PRDERFIGLNPEM
+130 GLNPEM
-143 FSVNDFKAWKE
+143 FSVNDFAEWKE
-154 QFAEAGIGVKS
+154 ELAAANLSIKS
-165 VDLIKPIWTEGR
+165 VDLIKPIWKEGR

-195 TVESKISRM
+195 TVESKLARM
-204 REILEAKGESQ
+204 REIVNCKASH
-215 KSKDYALIV
+215 SKWALII

-252 LEGDKCTLFV
+252 LEDDKCTLFV
-262 NPEKIDSAAQN
+262 DANKVDTVAQN
-273 YLDFNNIDVQP
+273 YLDFNNIDVKP
-284 YEAVFDYI
+284 YETVFDYI
-292 HGLRG
+292 AGLSG
-297 TIFYDGAKVNEA
+297 TVIYDGARVNEA
-309 LYEAIDNGPSDQGPR
+309 LFEAIPAGCKKIN
-324 TKAKNIQ
+324 TK
-331 SPILIDKAK
+331 SPVLIDKAK

-355 DGAALT
+355 DAAALT
-361 RFFKWLEE
+361 RFFKWMEE

-400 NFVEESFG
+400 NFTDESFG
-408 TIAGYQGNGA
+408 TIAGYKGNGA

-425 KEHCAEVKKEG
+425 KENCAVVHPEG

-459 GGRIPEQAKL
+459 GGEIPTQAKL

-498 AKQYMWQAGI
+498 AKQYMWEAGI

-539 LEVGHIISDEP
+539 LEVGHIVSDEP

-556 KWGIRTENLITVI
+556 QWGIRTENLITVI
-569 PAKQTKATTTEDEWL
+569 PAKQTEATTTEDEWL

-595 TSLIEMS
+595 TNLIDMS
-602 LMTEDEIDW
+602 LMTDKEIAW
-611 LNAYHV
+611 INAYHE
-617 RVYKEV
+617 RVYKETA
-623 SPLLNE
+623 PLLNPDE
-629 EEKHYLAKKCVA
+629 AKYLARKCA
-641 LEI
+641 PIQR

>member
-1 MGACLYQNIFVILQQ
+1 MN
-16 NLRNMDVRER
+16 VRER
-26 LAALRAQMHE
+26 IAALREEMRRE
-36 QGLAAYVVPGNDPH
+36 GISAYIVPGNDPH
-50 ASEYMASHWC
+50 ASEYMASHWF
-60 EMQWLSGFNGESG
+60 EMQWISGFNGESG
-73 TMVVTTDRAL
+73 TVVVTMDRAL

-94 GIELKDSTIELM
+94 GIELKDSGIELM
-106 RESDID
+106 RESDVD
-112 CPSVVEW
+112 CPSITEW
-119 LKGELKAESQE
+119 IKGEFSRQTSEVVV
-130 PRDERFIGLNPEM
+130 GVNPEM
-143 FSVNDFKAWKE
+143 WSVDAFAELRKELSAFSV
-154 QFAEAGIGVKS
+154 KS
-165 VDLIKPIWTEGR
+165 IDLIKPIWTEGR
-177 PAIPSDK
+177 PAIPQDK
-184 LYPYSADFAGE
+184 LYPYAAEYAGE
-195 TVESKISRM
+195 TVESKMERM
-204 REILEAKGESQ
+204 RQSISLALPSREGTK
-215 KSKDYALIV
+215 YALII

-237 GNDVEYNPVVISYVV
+237 GNDVEYNPVVISYCV

-262 NPEKIDSAAQN
+262 DEDKVDTPARN
-273 YLDFNNIDVQP
+273 YLEFNNIDIKP
-284 YEAVFDYI
+284 YEAIFEYI
-292 HGLRG
+292 HGLEG
-297 TIFYDGAKVNEA
+297 VVFYDGARVNEA
-309 LYEAIDNGPSDQGPR
+309 LYEAIDQGPSDQGPSDQGPSDQGPR
-324 TKAKNIQ
+324 TKAENIK
-331 SPILIDKAK
+331 SPILVDKAK
-340 KNAVELEGERIAMRQ
+340 KNAVELEGERKAMRQ

-369 TLVESQ
+369 KAFEN
-375 KSKVERPLTEWD
+375 SKLTEWD
-387 LMEKLHAFRAMGE
+387 LMEKLHEFRAMGE

-418 IVHYAAT
+418 IVHYSAT
-425 KEHCAEVKKEG
+425 KENCAEVKPEG

-459 GGRIPEQAKL
+459 GGRIPQQAKL

-479 ALQTA
+479 ALSRA

-498 AKQYMWQAGI
+498 AKQYMWEAGI

-517 VGHFLGCHEGPQN
+517 VGHFLCCHEGPQN

-539 LEVGHIISDEP
+539 LEIGHIVSDEP
-550 GIYRTG
+550 GIYRTD

-584 TFETLTLCFYD
+584 AFETLTLCFYD

-623 SPLLNE
+623 SPLLNDE
-629 EEKHYLAKKCVA
+629 ERSYLAYKCQA
-641 LEI
+641 IEI

>member
-1 MGACLYQNIFVILQQ
+1 MKTINK
-16 NLRNMDVRER
+16 
-26 LAALRAQMHE
+26 LAALRQAMRE
-36 QGLAAYVVPGNDPH
+36 AGVSAYVVPGNDPH
-50 ASEYMASHWC
+50 ASEYMAAHWC

-73 TMVVTTDRAL
+73 TMVVTLDRAL

-112 CPSVVEW
+112 CPSVVDW
-119 LKGELKAESQE
+119 LSEHVQGL
-130 PRDERFIGLNPEM
+130 IGVNPEM
-143 FSVNDFKAWKE
+143 FSVNDFAEWKE
-154 QFAEAGIGVKS
+154 KIQLKS
-165 VDLIKPIWTEGR
+165 IDLIRPLWTEGR
-177 PAIPSDK
+177 PAIPADK
-184 LYPYSADFAGE
+184 LYPYSSDFAGE
-195 TVESKISRM
+195 TVESKLARM
-204 REILEAKGESQ
+204 REQLAAKKG
-215 KSKDYALIV
+215 DALII

-252 LEGDKCTLFV
+252 LETDKCTLFV
-262 NPEKIDSAAQN
+262 DAQKIDSPAQN

-284 YEAVFDYI
+284 YEAVFESI
-292 HGLRG
+292 RGLRG
-297 TIFYDGAKVNEA
+297 TVLFDGARVNEA
-309 LYEAIDNGPSDQGPR
+309 LYEAIPEGCKKVN
-324 TKAKNIQ
+324 AK
-331 SPILIDKAK
+331 SPILIDKAR

-355 DGAALT
+355 DAVALT
-361 RFFKWLEE
+361 RFFFWLEKE
-369 TLVESQ
+369 AFRDGQTQ
-375 KSKVERPLTEWD
+375 TEWS
-387 LMEKLHAFRAMGE
+387 LMEKLHEFRMMGE

-408 TIAGYQGNGA
+408 TIAGYKGNGA

-425 KEHCAEVKKEG
+425 PDKCAEVKPEG

-479 ALQTA
+479 ALARA

-498 AKQYMWQAGI
+498 AKQYMWEAGI

-530 VRTDNNPTP
+530 VRTDNNPTA

-550 GIYRTG
+550 GIYRTD

-569 PAKQTKATTTEDEWL
+569 PAKRTKQTTTEDEWL
-584 TFETLTLCFYD
+584 AFETLTLCFYD
-595 TSLIEMS
+595 TSLIELS

-623 SPLLNE
+623 SPLLNAE
-629 EEKHYLAKKCVA
+629 ERKFLARKCAA
-641 LEI
+641 LD

>member
-1 MGACLYQNIFVILQQ
+1 MNVL
-16 NLRNMDVRER
+16 DR
-26 LAALRAQMHE
+26 LAALRAAMKE
-36 QGLAAYVVPGNDPH
+36 AKVAAYVVPGNDPH

-73 TMVVTTDRAL
+73 TMVVTTDKAL

-106 RESDID
+106 RESDIN
-112 CPSVVEW
+112 CPSVVDW
-119 LKGELKAESQE
+119 LAENVQ
-130 PRDERFIGLNPEM
+130 GLVGVNPEM
-143 FSVNDFKAWKE
+143 FSVNDFSAWNEKI
-154 QFAEAGIGVKS
+154 ALKS
-165 VDLIKPIWTEGR
+165 IDLIKPLWIEGR
-177 PAIPSDK
+177 PAIPADK

-195 TVESKISRM
+195 TVESKLARIR
-204 REILEAKGESQ
+204 RILNQ
-215 KSKDYALIV
+215 KSNIKNQKYALIV

-252 LEGDKCTLFV
+252 LEDDKCTLFV
-262 NPEKIDSAAQN
+262 DDNKVDTVARN
-273 YLDFNNIDVQP
+273 YLDFNNIDLQP

-292 HGLRG
+292 AGLSG
-297 TIFYDGAKVNEA
+297 TVIYDGARVNEA
-309 LYEAIDNGPSDQGPR
+309 LFEAIPAGCKKIN
-324 TKAKNIQ
+324 TK
-331 SPILIDKAK
+331 SPILIDKAH

-355 DGAALT
+355 DAAALT

-369 TLVESQ
+369 EAFANGKTQ
-375 KSKVERPLTEWD
+375 TEWD

-408 TIAGYQGNGA
+408 TIAGYKGNGA

-425 KEHCAEVKKEG
+425 KDNCAVVKPKG

-459 GGRIPEQAKL
+459 GGEIPTQAKL

-498 AKQYMWQAGI
+498 AKQYMWEAGI
-508 TFGHGTGHG
+508 TYGHGTGHG

-539 LEVGHIISDEP
+539 LEVGHIVSDEP

-556 KWGIRTENLITVI
+556 QWGIRTENLITVI
-569 PAKQTKATTTEDEWL
+569 PAKQTEATTTEDEWL

-595 TSLIEMS
+595 TNLIDMS
-602 LMTEDEIDW
+602 LMTDKEIAW
-611 LNAYHV
+611 INAYHE
-617 RVYKEV
+617 RVYKETA
-623 SPLLNE
+623 PLLNADE
-629 EEKHYLAKKCVA
+629 ADFLARKCA
-641 LEI
+641 PIQL

>member
-1 MGACLYQNIFVILQQ
+1 MQKKVYLCSKFFIFMTTI
-16 NLRNMDVRER
+16 DKIK
-26 LAALRAQMHE
+26 ALRQAMRENQ
-36 QGLAAYVVPGNDPH
+36 LSAYVVPGNDPH
-50 ASEYMASHWC
+50 ASEYMAAHWC
-60 EMQWLSGFNGESG
+60 EMQWLSGFNGEAG
-73 TMVVTTDRAL
+73 TVVVTLDRAL

-94 GIELKDSTIELM
+94 GIELKDSTVELM

-112 CPSVVEW
+112 CPSVMDW
-119 LKGELKAESQE
+119 LADQMVNGKCQNGKY
-130 PRDERFIGLNPEM
+130 IVGVNPEM
-143 FSVNDFKAWKE
+143 FSVNDFAD
-154 QFAEAGIGVKS
+154 FKS
-165 VDLIKPIWTEGR
+165 QIPNLKSIDLIKGLWTSGR
-177 PAIPSDK
+177 PAIPQDK

-195 TVESKISRM
+195 SVESKLARM
-204 REILEAKGESQ
+204 REIVNGKCPNGKWAM
-215 KSKDYALIV
+215 II

-237 GNDVEYNPVVISYVV
+237 GNDVEYNPVVISYAV
-252 LEGDKCTLFV
+252 LEADKCTLFV
-262 NPEKIDSAAQN
+262 DANKIDSPARN
-273 YLDFNNIDVQP
+273 YLDFNNIDVKP
-284 YEAVFDYI
+284 YEAVFEYI
-292 HGLRG
+292 RSLSG
-297 TIFYDGAKVNEA
+297 TVLYDGARVNEA
-309 LYEAIDNGPSDQGPR
+309 LFEAISEGCKKMN
-324 TKAKNIQ
+324 TK
-331 SPILIDKAK
+331 SVILLDKAK

-355 DGAALT
+355 DAVALT

-369 TLVESQ
+369 EAFAGGKTQ
-375 KSKVERPLTEWD
+375 TEWD
-387 LMEKLHAFRAMGE
+387 LMEKLHEFRLKGE

-408 TIAGYQGNGA
+408 TIAGYLGNGA

-425 KEHCAEVKKEG
+425 KESCATVKPEG

-459 GGRIPEQAKL
+459 GRRIPQQAKL

-479 ALQTA
+479 ALARA

-498 AKQYMWQAGI
+498 AKQFMWEAGI

-530 VRTDNNPTP
+530 VRTDNNPTA

-550 GIYRTG
+550 GIYRTD

-584 TFETLTLCFYD
+584 QFETLTLCFYD
-595 TSLIEMS
+595 TKLIEMR

-611 LNAYHV
+611 INAYHV

-623 SPLLNE
+623 APLLNADE
-629 EEKHYLAKKCVA
+629 RKFLARKCA
-641 LEI
+641 AIEI

>member
-1 MGACLYQNIFVILQQ
+1 MHMCRICSNFAAQISG
-16 NLRNMDVRER
+16 NMTTNEKI
-26 LAALRAQMHE
+26 AALRQEMREA
-36 QGLAAYVVPGNDPH
+36 GLVAYVVPGNDPH

-60 EMQWLSGFNGESG
+60 EMQWLSGFSGESG
-73 TMVVTTDRAL
+73 TMVVTMDKAL

-94 GIELKDSTIELM
+94 GIELKDSEVELM
-106 RESDID
+106 RESDVD
-112 CPSVVEW
+112 CPSIVEW
-119 LKGELKAESQE
+119 LAAPTKAPMEG
-130 PRDERFIGLNPEM
+130 RRFIGLNPEM
-143 FSVNDFKAWKE
+143 WSVDQFSAISH
-154 QFAEAGIGVKS
+154 QLSEAGIGVKS
-165 VDLIKPIWTEGR
+165 IDLIKPIWTEGR
-177 PAIPSDK
+177 PAIPTDK

-195 TVESKISRM
+195 TVESKLARM
-204 REILEAKGESQ
+204 REKLAAMHGDS
-215 KSKDYALIV
+215 LII

-252 LEGDKCTLFV
+252 LEADKCTLFV

-284 YEAVFDYI
+284 YEAIFGYI
-292 HGLRG
+292 AGLKG
-297 TIFYDGAKVNEA
+297 TICYDGAKVNEA
-309 LYEAIDNGPSDQGPR
+309 LYEAIQQSAI
-324 TKAKNIQ
+324 AKNIQ
-331 SPILIDKAK
+331 SPILIDKAQ

-355 DGAALT
+355 DAAALT

-369 TLVESQ
+369 EAFK
-375 KSKVERPLTEWD
+375 KSTDRFTDRTQTASLTEWD
-387 LMEKLHAFRAMGE
+387 LMEKLHEFRAMGE
-400 NFVEESFG
+400 NFIEESFG

-425 KEHCAEVKKEG
+425 KENCAEVKPEG

-459 GGRIPEQAKL
+459 GGRIPQQAKL

-479 ALQTA
+479 ALQRA

-498 AKQYMWQAGI
+498 AKQYMWEAGI

-539 LEVGHIISDEP
+539 LAVGHIISDEP

-584 TFETLTLCFYD
+584 QFETLTLCFYD
-595 TSLIEMS
+595 TNLIEMS

-617 RVYKEV
+617 RVYKETA
-623 SPLLNE
+623 PLLNADE
-629 EEKHYLAKKCVA
+629 AEYLARKCA
-641 LEI
+641 AIEI

>member
-1 MGACLYQNIFVILQQ
+1 MNVL
-16 NLRNMDVRER
+16 ER
-26 LAALRAQMHE
+26 LAALRAAMKE
-36 QGLAAYVVPGNDPH
+36 ANVTVYVVPGNDPH

-60 EMQWLSGFNGESG
+60 EMQWLSGFNGEAG
-73 TMVVTTDRAL
+73 TMVVTTDKAL

-112 CPSVVEW
+112 CPSIVEW
-119 LKGELKAESQE
+119 LTKNVQGAV
-130 PRDERFIGLNPEM
+130 GLNPEM
-143 FSVNDFKAWKE
+143 FSVNDFAEWKE
-154 QFAEAGIGVKS
+154 QLAAANLSIKS
-165 VDLIKPIWTEGR
+165 VDLIKPIWKEGR
-177 PAIPSDK
+177 PAIPQDK

-195 TVESKISRM
+195 TVESKLARM
-204 REILEAKGESQ
+204 REIVN
-215 KSKDYALIV
+215 SKASDSKWALII

-252 LEGDKCTLFV
+252 LEDDKCTLFV
-262 NPEKIDSAAQN
+262 DANKVDTVAQN
-273 YLDFNNIDVQP
+273 YLDFNNIDVKP
-284 YEAVFDYI
+284 YETVFDYI
-292 HGLRG
+292 AGLSG
-297 TIFYDGAKVNEA
+297 TVIYDGARVNEA
-309 LYEAIDNGPSDQGPR
+309 LFEAIPAGCKKIN
-324 TKAKNIQ
+324 TK
-331 SPILIDKAK
+331 SPVLIDKAK

-355 DGAALT
+355 DAAALT
-361 RFFKWLEE
+361 RFFKWMEE

-400 NFVEESFG
+400 NFTDESFG
-408 TIAGYQGNGA
+408 TIAGYKGNGA
-418 IVHYAAT
+418 IVHYSAT
-425 KEHCAEVKKEG
+425 KENCAVVHPEG

-459 GGRIPEQAKL
+459 GGEIPTQAKL

-498 AKQYMWQAGI
+498 AKQYMWEAGI

-539 LEVGHIISDEP
+539 LEVGHIVSDEP

-556 KWGIRTENLITVI
+556 QWGIRTENLITVI
-569 PAKQTKATTTEDEWL
+569 PAKQTEATTTEDEWL

-595 TSLIEMS
+595 TNLIDMS
-602 LMTEDEIDW
+602 LMTDKEIAW
-611 LNAYHV
+611 INAYHE
-617 RVYKEV
+617 RVYKETA
-623 SPLLNE
+623 PLLNPDE
-629 EEKHYLAKKCVA
+629 AKYLARKCA
-641 LEI
+641 PIQR

>member
-1 MGACLYQNIFVILQQ
+1 MT
-16 NLRNMDVRER
+16 VRER
-26 LAALRAQMHE
+26 IAALRQAMRE
-36 QGLAAYVVPGNDPH
+36 AGVAAYVVPGNDPH

-73 TMVVTTDRAL
+73 TVVVTLDKAL

-106 RESDID
+106 RESDVD
-112 CPSVVEW
+112 CPKIIDW
-119 LKGELKAESQE
+119 LTDNVQGL
-130 PRDERFIGLNPEM
+130 IGVNPEM
-143 FSVNDFKAWKE
+143 FSVNDYAEWKE
-154 QFAEAGIGVKS
+154 NVALKS
-165 VDLIKPIWTEGR
+165 IDLIKPLWVEGR
-177 PAIPSDK
+177 PAIPQDK

-195 TVESKISRM
+195 SVESKLSRI
-204 REILEAKGESQ
+204 RGLVDERIRGAKPW
-215 KSKDYALIV
+215 ALIV

-252 LEGDKCTLFV
+252 LENDKCTLFV
-262 NPEKIDSAAQN
+262 DANKIDSPAQN
-273 YLDFNNIDVQP
+273 YLDFNNIDVKP

-292 HGLRG
+292 KGLKG
-297 TIFYDGAKVNEA
+297 TVLYDGARVNEA
-309 LYEAIDNGPSDQGPR
+309 LFEAISGGCKKVNQKSV
-324 TKAKNIQ
+324 
-331 SPILIDKAK
+331 ILIDKAK

-355 DGAALT
+355 DSVALT

-369 TLVESQ
+369 AAFADGQTQ
-375 KSKVERPLTEWD
+375 TEWS
-387 LMEKLHAFRAMGE
+387 LMEKLHEFRLMGE

-408 TIAGYQGNGA
+408 TIAGYLGNGA

-425 KEHCAEVKKEG
+425 KDNCAVVKPEG

-459 GGRIPEQAKL
+459 GGDIPAQAKR

-479 ALQTA
+479 ALGTV

-498 AKQYMWQAGI
+498 AKQYMWDAGI

-530 VRTDNNPTP
+530 VRTDNNPTV
-539 LEVGHIISDEP
+539 LEVGHVISDEP

-556 KWGIRTENLITVI
+556 QWGIRTENLITVV
-569 PAKQTKATTTEDEWL
+569 PVEQTEVTTTEDQWL
-584 TFETLTLCFYD
+584 TFEHLTLCFYD
-595 TSLIEMS
+595 TSLIDMS
-602 LMTEDEIDW
+602 LMSAKEIEW
-611 LNAYHV
+611 LNAYHA
-617 RVYKEV
+617 RVYKETA
-623 SPLLNE
+623 PLLNADE
-629 EEKHYLAKKCVA
+629 AEYLAKKCA
-641 LEI
+641 AIKL

>member
-1 MGACLYQNIFVILQQ
+1 MNVL
-16 NLRNMDVRER
+16 DR
-26 LAALRAQMHE
+26 LAALRAAMKE
-36 QGLAAYVVPGNDPH
+36 AKVAAYVVPGNDPH

-73 TMVVTTDRAL
+73 TMVVTTDKAL

-112 CPSVVEW
+112 CPSVVDW
-119 LKGELKAESQE
+119 LAENVQ
-130 PRDERFIGLNPEM
+130 GLVGVNPEM
-143 FSVNDFKAWKE
+143 FSVNDFSAWNEKI
-154 QFAEAGIGVKS
+154 ALKS
-165 VDLIKPIWTEGR
+165 IDLIKPLWIEGR
-177 PAIPSDK
+177 PAIPQDK

-195 TVESKISRM
+195 TVESKLARM
-204 REILEAKGESQ
+204 REKLV
-215 KSKDYALIV
+215 ALHGDAIIV

-252 LEGDKCTLFV
+252 LKADKCTLFV
-262 NPEKIDSAAQN
+262 DANKIDTVARN

-284 YEAVFDYI
+284 YEAVFEYI
-292 HGLRG
+292 ARLSG
-297 TIFYDGAKVNEA
+297 TVIYDGARVNEA
-309 LYEAIDNGPSDQGPR
+309 LFEAIPANCKKIN
-324 TKAKNIQ
+324 TK
-331 SPILIDKAK
+331 SPILIDKAH

-355 DGAALT
+355 DAAALT

-369 TLVESQ
+369 EAFANGKTQ
-375 KSKVERPLTEWD
+375 TEWD
-387 LMEKLHAFRAMGE
+387 LMEKLHAFRVMGE

-408 TIAGYQGNGA
+408 TIAGYKGNGA

-425 KEHCAEVKKEG
+425 KDNCAEVKPEG

-459 GGRIPEQAKL
+459 GGEIPAQAKR

-498 AKQYMWQAGI
+498 AKQFMWEAGI

-539 LEVGHIISDEP
+539 LEVGHIVSDEP

-556 KWGIRTENLITVI
+556 QWGIRTENLITVI
-569 PAKQTKATTTEDEWL
+569 PAKQTEATTTEDEWL

-595 TSLIEMS
+595 TNLIDMS
-602 LMTEDEIDW
+602 LMTDKEIAW
-611 LNAYHV
+611 INAYHE
-617 RVYKEV
+617 RVYKETA
-623 SPLLNE
+623 PLLNADE
-629 EEKHYLAKKCVA
+629 ADFLARKCA
-641 LEI
+641 PIHL

>member
-1 MGACLYQNIFVILQQ
+1 MNVL
-16 NLRNMDVRER
+16 ER
-26 LAALRAQMHE
+26 LAALRAAMKE
-36 QGLAAYVVPGNDPH
+36 ANVTVYVVPGNDPH

-60 EMQWLSGFNGESG
+60 EMQWLSGFNGEAG
-73 TMVVTTDRAL
+73 TMVVTTDKAL

-112 CPSVVEW
+112 CPSIVEW
-119 LKGELKAESQE
+119 LTKNVQGAV
-130 PRDERFIGLNPEM
+130 GLNPEM
-143 FSVNDFKAWKE
+143 FSVNDFAEWKE
-154 QFAEAGIGVKS
+154 QLAAANLSIKS

-195 TVESKISRM
+195 TVESKLARM
-204 REILEAKGESQ
+204 REIVNS
-215 KSKDYALIV
+215 KSSDSKWALII

-252 LEGDKCTLFV
+252 LEDDKCTLFV
-262 NPEKIDSAAQN
+262 DANKVDTVAQN
-273 YLDFNNIDVQP
+273 YLDFNNIDVKP
-284 YEAVFDYI
+284 YETVFDYI
-292 HGLRG
+292 AGLSG
-297 TIFYDGAKVNEA
+297 TVIYDGARVNEA
-309 LYEAIDNGPSDQGPR
+309 LFEAIPAGCKKIN
-324 TKAKNIQ
+324 TK
-331 SPILIDKAK
+331 SPVLIDKAK

-355 DGAALT
+355 DAAALT
-361 RFFKWLEE
+361 RFFKWMEE

-400 NFVEESFG
+400 NFTDESFG
-408 TIAGYQGNGA
+408 TIAGYKGNGA

-425 KEHCAEVKKEG
+425 KENCAVVKPEG

-459 GGRIPEQAKL
+459 GGEIPTQAKL

-498 AKQYMWQAGI
+498 AKQYMWEAGI

-539 LEVGHIISDEP
+539 LEVGHIVSDEP

-556 KWGIRTENLITVI
+556 QWGIRTENLITVI
-569 PAKQTKATTTEDEWL
+569 PAKQTEATTTEDEWL

-595 TSLIEMS
+595 TNLIDMS
-602 LMTEDEIDW
+602 LMTDKEIAW
-611 LNAYHV
+611 INAYHE
-617 RVYKEV
+617 RVYKETA
-623 SPLLNE
+623 PLLNPDE
-629 EEKHYLAKKCVA
+629 AKYLARKCA
-641 LEI
+641 PIQR

>member
-1 MGACLYQNIFVILQQ
+1 MTVL
-16 NLRNMDVRER
+16 ER
-26 LAALRAQMHE
+26 LAALRALMKE
-36 QGLAAYVVPGNDPH
+36 NGVSVYVVPGNDPH

-60 EMQWLSGFNGESG
+60 EMQWLSGFNGEAG
-73 TMVVTTDRAL
+73 TMVVTMDRAL

-106 RESDID
+106 RESDVD

-119 LKGELKAESQE
+119 LE
-130 PRDERFIGLNPEM
+130 GLQVTGYGLRVGVNPEM
-143 FSVNDFKAWKE
+143 FSVNDFKEGKE
-154 QFAEAGIGVKS
+154 KLAEAGMEVKS
-165 VDLIKPIWTEGR
+165 IDLIKPIWTEGR
-177 PAIPSDK
+177 PAIPQDK

-195 TVESKISRM
+195 TVESKLGRM
-204 REILEAKGESQ
+204 RKLAGERLKVKG
-215 KSKDYALIV
+215 KGWAMII

-252 LEGDKCTLFV
+252 LEADKCTLFV
-262 NPEKIDSAAQN
+262 DANKVDTMAQN
-273 YLDFNNIDVQP
+273 YLDFNNISVQP

-292 HGLRG
+292 HGLKG
-297 TIFYDGAKVNEA
+297 TVLYDGARVNEA
-309 LYEAIDNGPSDQGPR
+309 LFEAIPEGCKKVN
-324 TKAKNIQ
+324 TK
-331 SPILIDKAK
+331 SVILIDKAK

-355 DGAALT
+355 DAAALT

-369 TLVESQ
+369 LKANGEWLTANG
-375 KSKVERPLTEWD
+375 KLTEWD
-387 LMEKLHAFRAMGE
+387 LMEKLHEFRMMGE

-408 TIAGYQGNGA
+408 TIAGYNGNGA

-425 KEHCAEVKKEG
+425 KDQCAEVKPEG

-459 GGRIPEQAKL
+459 GGRIPQQAKL

-479 ALQTA
+479 ALQRA

-489 TRGNQLDAL
+489 TRGNQLDAI
-498 AKQYMWQAGI
+498 AKQYMWEAGI

-530 VRTDNNPTP
+530 VRTDNNPTA

-550 GIYRTG
+550 GIYRTD

-569 PAKQTKATTTEDEWL
+569 PAKPTKATTTEDEWL
-584 TFETLTLCFYD
+584 QFETLTLCFYD
-595 TSLIEMS
+595 TRLIEMS

-611 LNAYHV
+611 INAYHV
-617 RVYKEV
+617 RVYKETA
-623 SPLLNE
+623 PLLNADE
-629 EEKHYLAKKCVA
+629 AKFLARKCA
-641 LEI
+641 AIEL